1 MIQRIHD
8 LFITGSAHAATPPP
22 PDRTGDAPHR
32 HGDPT
37 SPRKRGE
44 VNPLKL
50 VRKTS
55 ESRHSVSARSSIIP
69 SVCCES
75 QFFPGRPRLRGEVK
89 YLHVTTLMESLGSLF
104 PRPMHKTAFDGQEQQ
119 IEAVAQRAGGEDR

>member
-1 MIQRIHD
+1 MIQGIHD
-8 LFITGSAHAATPPP
+8 LSITGSAHAETPPH

-37 SPRKRGE
+37 SSRNRGE

-55 ESRHSVSARSSIIP
+55 ESRHSASARSSNAP

-75 QFFPGRPRLRGEVK
+75 QYFPRTALPQAGRGEPPPPLPEK
-89 YLHVTTLMESLGSLF
+89 NN
-104 PRPMHKTAFDGQEQQ
+104 
-119 IEAVAQRAGGEDR
+119 RANISVHRHAKR